1 MTKYL
6 IEVSWSDEDQGFI
19 AIVPDPPSCSAFGE
33 TATEAV
39 RELEDA
45 QLKPP
50 GSKPAASVAI
60 RFWCRLQRPDMR
72 PSMGGSGPLR
82 RTLGA

>member
-19 AIVPDPPSCSAFGE
+19 AIVPDLPGCSAFGE

-39 RELEDA
+39 YELEDA
-45 QLKPP
+45 Q
-50 GSKPAASVAI
+50 AAWIEA
-60 RFWCRLQRPDMR
+60 CRA
-72 PSMGGSGPLR
+72 SGDPIPVPTATAR
-82 RTLGA
+82 QAA